1 MKKIIVNAAMIA
13 AAVAAP
19 AAAHAQ
25 VTTPGDT
32 IGGMAVT
39 KGHGSF
45 YVQPYVGYMFFGEFA
60 KLSPTASQSY
70 DNAALFGV
78 QAGYSFSPNWSVL
91 GNFGYSK
98 TKGELKL
105 EDNPNA
111 ATSGDLGITV
121 YDVNLQGRLPFIVGG
136 TNSTISPFAQVGVGA
151 FKISPDFEDVSKGPT
166 NVAFNFG
173 GGVDFQ
179 LTPVLGLRVMA
190 KDYVTS
196 LDWKELDDVDNEFR
210 ANKKNNVAHNVGL
223 SAGLNIGF

>member
-1 MKKIIVNAAMIA
+1 MKKIIVSAAMIA

-25 VTTPGDT
+25 GATPVTG
-32 IGGMAVT
+32 
-39 KGHGSF
+39 GHGSF
-45 YVQPYVGYMFFGEFA
+45 YVEPYAGYMFFGEFA

-78 QAGYSFSPNWSVL
+78 QAGYSFTPNWSLL

-98 TKGELKL
+98 TNAELKIQNST
-105 EDNPNA
+105 NPP
-111 ATSGDLGITV
+111 TSGDLGITV
-121 YDVNLQGRLPFIVGG
+121 YDVNLQGRLPFLMGD
-136 TNSTISPFAQVGVGA
+136 TQSMISPFAQVGVGA
-151 FKISPDFEDVSKGPT
+151 FKISPDFENVSKGPT
-166 NVAFNFG
+166 SVAFNFG

-179 LTPVLGLRVMA
+179 LTPIVGIRVMA
-190 KDYVTS
+190 KDYITS

-210 ANKKNNVAHNVGL
+210 ADKKNNVAHNVGL